1 MAAITFR
8 EPMILVETVTKLVID
23 YLHVPNQ
30 VSSTLA
36 GKKNVYR
43 MIGTPSTMSQC
54 LIPPLRNI
62 NAWFPNTYNTNDN

>member
-23 YLHVPNQ
+23 YLHVPDQ

-36 GKKNVYR
+36 GKKTFIV
-43 MIGTPSTMSQC
+43 
-54 LIPPLRNI
+54 
-62 NAWFPNTYNTNDN
+62 